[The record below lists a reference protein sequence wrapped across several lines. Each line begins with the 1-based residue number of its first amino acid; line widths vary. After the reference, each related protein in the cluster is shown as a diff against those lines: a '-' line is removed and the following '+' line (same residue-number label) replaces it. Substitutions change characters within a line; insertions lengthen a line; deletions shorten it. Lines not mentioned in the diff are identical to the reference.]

1 MSFYEINE
9 NEIEIIKGTAAN
21 FREREGARHSLRYIL
36 GDLGDIK
43 EKYFILGFHLNEF
56 ANCEYYK
63 DFGYDSMKDFCLANI
78 PIEYSSLSRCMS
90 VHKYTCERLEGKMYP
105 LNMTNR
111 MEDKYK
117 QYGYSQL
124 VEMVGMDEEEEKL
137 CTPDMTV
144 KEIRKLKNRI
154 KEVKKT
160 SAYKIPAD
168 KLKTLIAESDKTNSC
183 DVATG
188 ENEKTDNCD
197 VATTEKEN
205 NIVEETTSELS
216 EKEIQ
221 GEIKNV
227 ITGLSEFDK
236 KIYFETFIKNPSEFV
251 LCMFKTRFGRDLEA
265 NARGKMLELKIP
277 GYEVTIR
284 ISFKEIEETEE

>member
-1 MSFYEINE
+1 MAFYDINE
-9 NEIEIIKGTAAN
+9 NEIEVIKGTSAS

-43 EKYFILGFHLNEF
+43 EKYFMLGFHLNEF
-56 ANCEYYK
+56 ANSEYYK

-78 PIEYSSLSRCMS
+78 PIEYCSLSRCMS
-90 VHKYTCERLEGKMYP
+90 VHKYTCERLEGEIYP
-105 LNMTNR
+105 LNITNR

-188 ENEKTDNCD
+188 KDEKTDNCD
-197 VATTEKEN
+197 VATTENEN
-205 NIVEETTSELS
+205 ISVEEMTEELS
-216 EKEIQ
+216 EKEKQ
-221 GEIKNV
+221 
-227 ITGLSEFDK
+227 DK
-236 KIYFETFIKNPSEFV
+236 EKHLYVVSAFSKEMAYKTFTDKPAEVVSM
-251 LCMFKTRFGRDLEA
+251 MFKHRFGEDLRIET
-265 NARGKMLELKIP
+265 RGKMVEMKIP

-284 ISFKEIEETEE
+284 ISFKELEE